1 MKNKSLEKPY
11 EVTKASVIVDSSKIS
26 LRIPILR
33 PMGTKVF
40 HICRNFTGVLNS
52 AKKDIGRI

>member
-1 MKNKSLEKPY
+1 M
-11 EVTKASVIVDSSKIS
+11 S

-33 PMGTKVF
+33 PMGPKVL

-52 AKKDIGRI
+52 AKNIWKDLKGGVEQDIEARGSMKTLFDWL